1 MTKTGNIRT
10 AAVVAIRAPAV
21 HGVSSNLWKISLAE
35 PKIENITSALSLQLR
50 SGHVW
55 QVYEVLDDTR
65 RARWPFRDLL
75 CRVSTKISYVREV
88 QHDYAIMM

>member
-1 MTKTGNIRT
+1 MFK
-10 AAVVAIRAPAV
+10 AIEIESDPAQI
-21 HGVSSNLWKISLAE
+21 K
-35 PKIENITSALSLQLR
+35 
-50 SGHVW
+50 
-55 QVYEVLDDTR
+55 LDDTR